1 MRVLMVPVKPLEEA
15 KRRLSAVLSPAER
28 AVLTLAMLEDVIDA
42 CQQQEGWEVW
52 VMSRGEAPLEVAAR
66 RGVKAV
72 HEMGRSLLGAIRQSE
87 SSMRGRWSSLGVVL
101 ADLPL
106 ITPQALGEALS
117 LAERTGV
124 VAAPADS
131 DGGTNLLVRRP
142 PTAIPPRFGRSSF
155 ARHRAEAYR
164 RGVRF
169 KEVRIPE
176 LGFDLDR
183 PPDLARAAAGSRQ
196 SRTRSVC
203 LELGVAD
210 RLGVA

>member
-15 KRRLSAVLSPAER
+15 KRRLSPVLSPTER
-28 AVLTLAMLEDVIDA
+28 AVLTLAMLEDVLDA
-42 CQQQEGWEVW
+42 CQEQEGWEVW

-66 RGVKAV
+66 RGVKPV
-72 HEMGRSLLGAIRQSE
+72 HEMGRSLLGAIRQAE

-106 ITPQALGEALS
+106 ITPPALAEALS
-117 LAERTGV
+117 LAKQAGV
-124 VAAPADS
+124 VAAPAES
-131 DGGTNLLVRRP
+131 DGGTNLLIRRP
-142 PTAIPPRFGRSSF
+142 LTAIPARFGRSSF
-155 ARHRAEAYR
+155 ARHRREAYR
-164 RGVRF
+164 RGMTF

-183 PPDLARAAAGSRQ
+183 PPDLARAAASSSD

-203 LELGVAD
+203 LELAVAD